1 MVDGDRKRSVLVVE
15 DDNDVRNTLG
25 EFLQDEGYEVETA
38 TNGKEALDQLG
49 KHKPGLVLLDLMM
62 PIMSGWEFLE
72 KRNESKELS
81 QVPVLVL
88 SAVPGKPYVPG
99 ALACLKKPI
108 DLQRLMDFVE
118 LYCA

>member
-1 MVDGDRKRSVLVVE
+1 MEVDEAKRSVLVVE
-15 DDNDVRNTLG
+15 DDVDVRATLG
-25 EFLQDEGYEVETA
+25 DFLSEEGYEVETA
-38 TNGKEALDQLG
+38 TNGQEALSQLA
-49 KHKPGLVLLDLMM
+49 KHKPGIVLLDLMM
-62 PIMSGWEFLE
+62 PVMNGWEFLE
-72 KRNESKELS
+72 RRNTDKELS

-108 DLQRLMDFVE
+108 DLHRLMDFVE